1 MFSKPCK
8 ILKTREAKKSVTV
21 IKVCLNVFFFQMV
34 LSDDIQTVVGIMVWV
49 AEAITDMMD
58 KMLPAIKQLQIYLNN
73 IKNLNLAANNH
84 NSQVSSFNCSTFTA
98 LYQ

>member
-1 MFSKPCK
+1 
-8 ILKTREAKKSVTV
+8 
-21 IKVCLNVFFFQMV
+21 MV

-58 KMLPAIKQLQIYLNN
+58 KMLPAINQLQIYLNN
-73 IKNLNLAANNH
+73 IKNLNLTAKN
-84 NSQVSSFNCSTFTA
+84 QVSSFNCSTFTA